1 MLFYVGA
8 LQWVV
13 MKVRLEKLQDAIIC
27 KILGI
32 PLLFHINNLFTL
44 NDVGEYDTMKILNS
58 SLIIDG
64 LDVKYDCWHN
74 SYRIFECCR

>member
-13 MKVRLEKLQDAIIC
+13 MKVRLEKLQDTIIC
-27 KILGI
+27 KII
-32 PLLFHINNLFTL
+32 L
-44 NDVGEYDTMKILNS
+44 NDVGEYDKMKILNS